1 VQALFTSNPIFGE
14 REFIVIRDSRRRV
27 LVTGGFGFIGSHLV
41 ELLLE
46 DSETHVHVV
55 DSLITSPIDVG
66 LYCKRIAHPDL
77 LTYTIGT
84 VKEYLSSPRLPNYDE
99 VYHLASVVGPVGVL
113 GHAGD
118 ILLKIAEDT
127 SLVASYA
134 HSMGAR
140 VVDVSTSEVYGGGRD
155 GYCSEKDVMIITP
168 RYSARL
174 EYAVAKLGAEISL
187 INLSKSQSLNVTI
200 VRPFNVAG
208 PRQSGEGGF
217 VLPRFI
223 RQALGGEPLTVYGD
237 GQSIRAFTHVRDIAD
252 GIVRAMRLG
261 ESGEIYNIGNPS
273 NKTTILELAYKV
285 RDVIGSSSEIA
296 FIDPKTLWGPMFEE
310 ANDKYPDADR
320 AIHHLKWQPSL
331 TLDQIVR
338 DTAEYIREERRD

>member
-1 VQALFTSNPIFGE
+1 
-14 REFIVIRDSRRRV
+14 
-27 LVTGGFGFIGSHLV
+27 
-41 ELLLE
+41 
-46 DSETHVHVV
+46 
-55 DSLITSPIDVG
+55 
-66 LYCKRIAHPDL
+66 
-77 LTYTIGT
+77 
-84 VKEYLSSPRLPNYDE
+84 
-99 VYHLASVVGPVGVL
+99 
-113 GHAGD
+113 
-118 ILLKIAEDT
+118 
-127 SLVASYA
+127 
-134 HSMGAR
+134 
-140 VVDVSTSEVYGGGRD
+140 
-155 GYCSEKDVMIITP
+155 MIITP